1 MYPPGDAAPP
11 QMPQRRRMM
20 GAGPGP
26 LAGPRPPMQPPGM
39 MGRGPMPGM
48 GAPQGLGGGVPRMP
62 MQAPPQGP
70 MQGPNPNAVDP
81 IALEAVRGRRPP
93 ALY

>member
-1 MYPPGDAAPP
+1 MYPPGDAA
-11 QMPQRRRMM
+11 MPQRRRMM
-20 GAGPGP
+20 GAGPGGAGP
-26 LAGPRPPMQPPGM
+26 LAGPRPPMRPPGM

-70 MQGPNPNAVDP
+70 MQGPNPNQVDP